1 MLVGTA
7 WWMIGEYYAERRVWM
22 LDEPPS
28 VVRDAAAEEGDH
40 IIVVGMRANSP
51 DVVIGRPCVD
61 QLRAAGIA

>member
-28 VVRDAAAEEGDH
+28 VVRDV
-40 IIVVGMRANSP
+40 VVGMQANSP

-61 QLRAAGIA
+61 QLRAAGVA